1 MGYGRSFGGL
11 SKFLAVSPIFNRD
24 IFGCALF
31 ETTNPILGGFAPFAQ
46 ETDLFVWGLHE
57 VQTFVGSIRKK

>member
-1 MGYGRSFGGL
+1 VG
-11 SKFLAVSPIFNRD
+11 
-24 IFGCALF
+24 FGCALF
-31 ETTNPILGGFAPFAQ
+31 EKTNPVLGGFAPFAQ